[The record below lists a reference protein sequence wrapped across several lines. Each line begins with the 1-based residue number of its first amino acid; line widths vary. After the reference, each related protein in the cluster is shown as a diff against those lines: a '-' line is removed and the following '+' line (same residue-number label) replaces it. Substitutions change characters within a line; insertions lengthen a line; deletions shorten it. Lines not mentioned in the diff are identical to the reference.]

1 MASFVRIKVAGA
13 GSFAK
18 LETRAGDDISDL
30 AQRACAKFPHWGMK
44 AGQISL
50 HLVAAGGDD
59 LPPPSAV
66 DSARHLDQVGWSLAR
81 AGVSSGAWLVARAS
95 PAPAFSPA
103 VSKKFILVVN
113 GLDEYGEIVPKCLD
127 INISTLEELKE
138 MKYDNGKGNLV
149 LEGTATPIR
158 KVEEIVNGGTYV
170 LIGGQQQALTHR
182 LEWTQQADK
191 ALDLMATDAVRS
203 AVAKELGELNQRN
216 NVILENS
223 LGKKYEFDGLLVNTK
238 SAIAIEAKHA
248 AVEKHVG
255 LVLEKASF
263 LLELARED
271 SGDLKG
277 ITSVVPVLASS
288 HFTPSLLR
296 ACEARGVSVVK
307 PNGSGHT
314 YFPSAP
320 PPHLSGRRGFHTLAR
335 VLRAL
340 L

>member
-18 LETRAGDDISDL
+18 LETRADDDVSDL
-30 AQRACAKFPHWGMK
+30 AQRACAKFPHWGVN

-95 PAPAFSPA
+95 PAPALSPA
-103 VSKKFILVVN
+103 FSKKFILVVN
-113 GLDEYGEIVPKCLD
+113 GEDEYGELVPKCLD

-149 LEGTATPIR
+149 LEGTETPIR

-170 LIGGQQQALTHR
+170 LIGGQQQALTRR

-203 AVAKELGELNQRN
+203 AVTKELGELNQRN
-216 NVILENS
+216 NVILKNS
-223 LGKKYEFDGLLVNTK
+223 LGKEHEFDGLLVNAK

-248 AVEKHVG
+248 AVKNHVG

-296 ACEARGVSVVK
+296 ECEARGVSVVK

-314 YFPSAP
+314 FFPSAP